1 MSNNWGALQTGC
13 SFYLPK
19 RGERVTRGVGSMQDT
34 FEKVIKHDELF
45 HEEVLPRLKKLE
57 EVQEEFRVEIGK
69 ITASQTSLELTVMKD
84 GQQTRDLLGR
94 FVDHYFGTDD
104 KKLVLKEKV
113 TLKQLSLRAKIAL
126 GFIGVLGGSGGILA
140 GVAAVIEI
148 LKN

>member
-1 MSNNWGALQTGC
+1 
-13 SFYLPK
+13 
-19 RGERVTRGVGSMQDT
+19 MQDT
-34 FEKVIKHDELF
+34 FEKVIQHDELF

-104 KKLVLKEKV
+104 KKLVMNEKV
-113 TLKQLSLRAKIAL
+113 TMKRLSRTEKIIL
-126 GFIGVLGGSGGILA
+126 GFFAILGGSGGVIA
-140 GVAAVIEI
+140 GVITIME
-148 LKN
+148 KFQ

>member
-1 MSNNWGALQTGC
+1 
-13 SFYLPK
+13 
-19 RGERVTRGVGSMQDT
+19 MQET
-34 FEKVIKHDELF
+34 FEKVIQHDELF

-104 KKLVLKEKV
+104 KKLVMKEKF
-113 TLKQLSLRAKIAL
+113 TLKRLSTTEKIIV
-126 GFIGVLGGSGGILA
+126 GFIVALGGSGGILA
-140 GVAAVIEI
+140 GIAAVVQMI
-148 LKN
+148 KN

>member
-1 MSNNWGALQTGC
+1 M
-13 SFYLPK
+13 
-19 RGERVTRGVGSMQDT
+19 TRGVGSMQDT